1 MKMDSQYQKNSNFLK
16 TGVTVLKGVSPYR
29 QRLLAKLGVL
39 TAGDLLEYFPR
50 SWEFLP
56 EPAYISELRKGM
68 DASVVGIIESIDFK
82 QFRRPPFVEVYLVD
96 NSGNFRLVWFN
107 GGYILNQI
115 DIGMPL
121 LAYGKVS
128 SYKHQLQMTN
138 PRFRVLEEGEYA
150 DVKSLGGSVY
160 PATKGLTTGQIK
172 YLIRNSLETLCQ
184 HVPEFFTDQY
194 RQKTQLLSRK
204 TAFHQIHQPLEQ
216 QEADQALRTLKYEEL
231 FLMQLGL
238 ALRRNRVAK
247 SNPIS
252 VMGWDKKLDTHIRRR
267 FPFMLTEDQDAVI
280 DEIVADMLSRHPM
293 NRLLQGDVG
302 SGKTVVAVYAAL
314 MAVANKSQ
322 AVIMA
327 PTEILAQQHY
337 DNICRYLEGS
347 RVNIKLVTG
356 SITGKKRQKIHEQI
370 KDGEIDIVVGT
381 VALLNDEI
389 EYRRLG
395 LVVIDEQHKFG
406 VDQRARVRKGALPH
420 TLVMT
425 ATPIP
430 RTITM
435 TAFGD
440 LDVSVI
446 KHSPPGRGR
455 VKTRVVEQGK
465 RDEAI
470 EFIHARIKAGKQ
482 AFFVYPR
489 ITSSE
494 DETEVKAALYEHKR
508 LSIKDFPE
516 FEVGL
521 LHGRMSAAEKSE
533 IMESFRSGKINILVS
548 TVVIEVGVDVPN
560 ATIMVIETA
569 DRFGLAQLHQLRGRI
584 GRGQSD
590 SYCFL
595 FGDLENEIAAK
606 RLAMME
612 KSHNGFEIAEFDLS
626 IRGPGEMFSTRQHG
640 MPDLKLANIVE
651 DFDLLCMARRDAA
664 QFVKDDPLLE
674 KPENVNLREAIID
687 KYGEKLGLIGI
698 G

>member
-1 MKMDSQYQKNSNFLK
+1 MDSGYLYNSGFLKNSVTALK
-16 TGVTVLKGVSPYR
+16 PVSPYR
-29 QRLLAKLGVL
+29 QKLLAKLGVN
-39 TAGDLLEYFPR
+39 TAADLLEYFPR
-50 SWEFLP
+50 GWEFLP

-68 DASVVGIIESIDFK
+68 DASVVGIIESIDYK

-96 NSGNFRLVWFN
+96 NSGNFRVVWFN
-107 GGYILNQI
+107 GGYMLNQI

-150 DVKSLGGSVY
+150 DVKSLGGSIY

-172 YLIRNSLETLCQ
+172 YLIRNSLDTLCE
-184 HVPEFFTDQY
+184 HVPEFFTDDY

-204 TAFHQIHQPLEQ
+204 TAFRQIHQPLDQ
-216 QEADQALRTLKYEEL
+216 QQADQALRTLKYEEL

-238 ALRRNRVAK
+238 ALRRDRVAK
-247 SNPIS
+247 SAPIAA
-252 VMGWDKKLDTHIRRR
+252 MGWDKKLDTHIRRR
-267 FPFMLTEDQDAVI
+267 FPFMLTEDQDTVI
-280 DEIVADMLSRHPM
+280 DEIVADMQSRHPM

-322 AVIMA
+322 AVLMA

-347 RVNIKLVTG
+347 RVNIKLITG
-356 SITGKKRQKIHEQI
+356 SITGKKRQKLHEQI

-389 EYRRLG
+389 EYKRLG

-406 VDQRARVRKGALPH
+406 VDQRARVLKGALPH

-446 KHSPPGRGR
+446 KHSPPGRGK
-455 VKTRVVEQGK
+455 VKTRVVEQNK

-470 EFIHARIKAGKQ
+470 EFIRARIKAGKQ

-489 ITSSE
+489 ITAGE
-494 DETEVKAALYEHKR
+494 DEAEVKAALDEHKR

-516 FEVGL
+516 FQVGL

-533 IMESFRSGKINILVS
+533 IMESFRSGRINILVS

-590 SYCFL
+590 SYCFM
-595 FGDLENEIAAK
+595 FGDLQNEVAAK

-612 KSHNGFEIAEFDLS
+612 KSHDGFEIAEFDLS

-664 QFVKDDPLLE
+664 EFVKADPLLE
-674 KPENVNLREAIID
+674 KPQNLNLREAIIE
-687 KYGEKLGLIGI
+687 KYGEKLGLIGV